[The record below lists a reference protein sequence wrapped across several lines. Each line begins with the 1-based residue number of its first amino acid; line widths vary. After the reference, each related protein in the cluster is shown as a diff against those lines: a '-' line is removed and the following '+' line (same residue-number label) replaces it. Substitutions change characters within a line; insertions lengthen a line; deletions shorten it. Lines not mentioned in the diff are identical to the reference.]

1 MKERYSVMR
10 GEMAQEVA
18 TTNDLDEAKKLA
30 KEFDDELSCDEWDNC
45 ENHWILDNET
55 GCSIDIE
62 Y

>member
-1 MKERYSVMR
+1 MKKRYSVLR
-10 GEMAQEVA
+10 GEMACEVA
-18 TTNDLDEAKKLA
+18 ATNDLNEAKKLA
-30 KEFDDELSCDEWDNC
+30 KDFDYELSPDEWDNC